1 MDRLGSPT
9 ATVTLTDDNNWI
21 QTTSEATSKFPTLSN
36 ASALLTNGLVSST
49 GWDSLNL
56 TTSALG
62 AKIVSSGTT
71 AATLIVTG
79 STAPSTYFNFVAD
92 DDASGNKAFL
102 ILSFKPQVQSVSA
115 PANSTYIV
123 GDALNF
129 TVSFDSLINVTGTP
143 KLSLTLNT
151 GGTIQASYVSGSGS
165 QNLVFRYTVASGN
178 ADADG
183 VTVGVLALNGGTIR
197 SDNGDDAELTLYSVG
212 ATTGVKVDGV
222 VPTIG
227 GVAPPTVG
235 TYISGQYLDFTAT
248 FTKAMTVVT
257 TGGVPYITLTI
268 GGVTKH
274 ATYSSGSGST
284 ALVFR
289 YSLASG
295 DAGALATGT
304 GITLNGGTIK
314 DAPGNS
320 ATLTFSA
327 PTTSGITIDAIA
339 PNPSSVTTPTSGTYV
354 SGQNIDFTVNHSEP
368 VFISGG
374 TPYLSTTIGASIVSA
389 GYVSG
394 SGTTALLFRYLIAN
408 GDLDADGISVGT
420 SISLNSANIKDA
432 AGNIATNT
440 FSTLNTTGIKVDAVA
455 PTITLVSLP
464 FDSVYAIG
472 DTMDFALTFSE
483 KVNVIGTPRLVLV
496 MDTGAAAQAV
506 YMGGAGTT
514 ALTFR
519 YKVLQGQIA
528 ATGIDLPGAIDLQ
541 AGQILDLAS
550 NVASLILPATASTT
564 GIIVQGIIPNEV
576 PAALN
581 QNHQMSQNDA
591 LTIILRATDADGA
604 IILYSPSQALH
615 GSLVQHGDT
624 IVYTPVPG
632 YAGDDQFS
640 FTATDEK
647 GGVSNVATIQIQ
659 VNPLPVSI
667 LVNANPAKTGD
678 AIGPNGHQGAY
689 LKIANAGE
697 VSILLLDGNGRK
709 LIAQNLGYMPVGM
722 AQVHLEYAPKGA
734 IAVLKINGWIRAT
747 ALMH

>member
-1 MDRLGSPT
+1 M
-9 ATVTLTDDNNWI
+9 
-21 QTTSEATSKFPTLSN
+21 
-36 ASALLTNGLVSST
+36 
-49 GWDSLNL
+49 
-56 TTSALG
+56 
-62 AKIVSSGTT
+62 
-71 AATLIVTG
+71 
-79 STAPSTYFNFVAD
+79 
-92 DDASGNKAFL
+92 
-102 ILSFKPQVQSVSA
+102 
-115 PANSTYIV
+115 
-123 GDALNF
+123 
-129 TVSFDSLINVTGTP
+129 
-143 KLSLTLNT
+143 
-151 GGTIQASYVSGSGS
+151 
-165 QNLVFRYTVASGN
+165 
-178 ADADG
+178 
-183 VTVGVLALNGGTIR
+183 
-197 SDNGDDAELTLYSVG
+197 
-212 ATTGVKVDGV
+212 
-222 VPTIG
+222 
-227 GVAPPTVG
+227 
-235 TYISGQYLDFTAT
+235 
-248 FTKAMTVVT
+248 VT

-268 GGVTKH
+268 GGVTKT
-274 ATYSSGSGST
+274 AAYSSGSGT
-284 ALVFR
+284 TTLVFR